1 MVWFVLGHLVGFLVD
16 LLTATRRT
24 DHDKDLHILVLQ
36 HQLRLLHRERPQ
48 PPRLSRWEKL
58 TLAVLTAKL
67 AHRTAGPRARL
78 DQLLLLFKPET
89 VLKWHREL
97 VRRKWTVRRQRAGGR
112 PATPAEVEELILRLA
127 RDNAGWG
134 YSRIHG
140 ELTKL
145 GYRLGRSTVRD
156 VLKRHGVSPAPERR
170 RQGSTW
176 RAFLRRHQDQILACD
191 FFTVETLFLKTVYV
205 LFFIEFGT
213 RRVHLAGCTT
223 NPTAAWVTQQAR
235 HLSWQLQ
242 DGKIT
247 ARSLIHDR
255 DSKFV
260 PSFDAVFRS
269 EGVEIVRTP
278 YRAPTANAIAERWVG
293 SVRRECLDH
302 LLILSEMHLRHV
314 LTAYIAYYN
323 EARPHQGL
331 DQQTPVPRAAA
342 VGEGPIQRRDSLG
355 GLLREY
361 YRNAA

>member
-67 AHRTAGPRARL
+67 AHSSAGPRARL

-97 VRRKWTVRRQRAGGR
+97 VRRKWTFRRQRVGGR
-112 PATPAEVEELILRLA
+112 PATPAEIEELILRLA
-127 RDNAGWG
+127 RENAGWG

-145 GYRLGRSTVRD
+145 GYWLGRSTVRD
-156 VLKRHGVSPAPERR
+156 ILQRHRVPPAPERR

-191 FFTVETLFLKTVYV
+191 FFTVETLFLKTIYV
-205 LFFIEFGT
+205 LFFVELGT
-213 RRVHLAGCTT
+213 RRVHLAGCTA
-223 NPTAAWVTQQAR
+223 NPTAAWVTQQTR
-235 HLSWQLQ
+235 QLSWEIQ
-242 DGKIT
+242 DGELA
-247 ARSLIHDR
+247 ARYLIHDR

-260 PSFDAVFRS
+260 PGFDAVFGS
-269 EGVEIVRTP
+269 EGVEVVRTP
-278 YRAPTANAIAERWVG
+278 YRAPRANAVAERWIR
-293 SVRRECLDH
+293 SVRQECLDQ
-302 LLILSEMHLRHV
+302 LLIVDEVHLRRV
-314 LTAYIAYYN
+314 LVA
-323 EARPHQGL
+323 
-331 DQQTPVPRAAA
+331 
-342 VGEGPIQRRDSLG
+342 
-355 GLLREY
+355 
-361 YRNAA
+361 